1 MAPQETGN
9 QSRRMNL
16 KTARLVHLYLGCFFT
31 PLLVFFVI
39 TGCFQIFDLHEQH
52 KNAPYSARAEFLGH
66 LSDVHMKG
74 GQQEKGPVSWPFRL
88 VVLAM
93 TMGFVI
99 MSGLGVWMAFRFSQK
114 PILVWVCLLSGTLV
128 ILKFILKAFAER

>member
-1 MAPQETGN
+1 
-9 QSRRMNL
+9 MNL
-16 KTARLVHLYLGCFFT
+16 KTARSVHLYLGCFFT

-39 TGCFQIFDLHEQH
+39 TGCFQAFDLHEQH
-52 KNAPYSARAEFLGH
+52 KDAPYSARAEFLGH
-66 LSDVHMKG
+66 LANVHMKG
-74 GQQEKGPVSWPFRL
+74 GQDEGPISWPFRL
-88 VVLAM
+88 VVLAI
-93 TMGFVI
+93 TAGFLI